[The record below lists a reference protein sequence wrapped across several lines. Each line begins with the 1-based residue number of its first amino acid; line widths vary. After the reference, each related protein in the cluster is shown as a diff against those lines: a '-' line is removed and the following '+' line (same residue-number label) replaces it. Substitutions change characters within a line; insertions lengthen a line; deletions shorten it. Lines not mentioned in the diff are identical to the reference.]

1 MEQEVK
7 PLLPDTNTYI
17 ISLLFSSN
25 LLNIEIF
32 EEVDLVPRVGNLWLP
47 IVVIS
52 PSNQVRF
59 FFPRIH
65 NLFDVGDKVVRI
77 EHSKVE
83 TKALVWRLGINVNGG
98 WSWNL
103 KHEKKV

>member
-7 PLLPDTNTYI
+7 PLSLNTNTYI

-25 LLNIEIF
+25 LLNIEII
-32 EEVDLVPRVGNLWLP
+32 EEVDLVPRVGDLWLP
-47 IVVIS
+47 IVAVS

-59 FFPRIH
+59 FFLRIH
-65 NLFDVGDKVVRI
+65 NLFDVGDKLVRI

-83 TKALVWRLGINVNGG
+83 TKAFSMEIRN
-98 WSWNL
+98 
-103 KHEKKV
+103 KC